1 MRLLCA
7 VLVLFAAAPAVA
19 RADMIVFRRGTD
31 IWLMAPDGTSQRQVT
46 SGPLRYE
53 WPSAADDGTIIAP
66 DTDGLLHRL
75 NSSGAQVGTFATA
88 AVGATDDN
96 PAETPTHVRISPD
109 GSKIAYDEAIDG
121 DLTTLWTDGFGFPG
135 QTAGQ
140 EGLVAP
146 SWIGNSRL
154 LLSRD
159 VSAADEGAATFS
171 LYDLGG
177 DNTSVGAFSDDAST
191 WATGFDAAASRDG
204 TRVAILEDDAAES
217 GGTPTRVVLRLFSA
231 GALRCEL
238 PLEAAD
244 TYASASPSFSPDG
257 SSLAWAESD
266 GVHVVRSD
274 CTDER
279 VITLPGAWEP
289 YWSGASI
296 PVAVAG
302 APVAKLV
309 LRLKVRARP
318 HRLTVAKRGIAARI
332 TVSAP
337 TRVRGTVRA
346 GKKRLGAASRTVA
359 NAGTVVVRVP
369 VRAVRKRLVVRV
381 SAVGAAPVVAVV
393 RPQFQTFNS
402 ASMAPGPQVSGSL

>member
-7 VLVLFAAAPAVA
+7 VLVMLAAAPAVA
-19 RADMIVFRRGTD
+19 HADMIVFRRGTD

-53 WPSAADDGTIIAP
+53 WPSAADDGTIVAP

-75 NSSGAQVGTFATA
+75 APSGAELGTLATA
-88 AVGATDDN
+88 AVGATDDT

-109 GSKIAYDEAIDG
+109 GTKIAYDEAIDG

-135 QTAGQ
+135 QSLGQ

-146 SWIGNSRL
+146 SWIGNGRL

-159 VSAADEGAATFS
+159 VSAADEGETFS
-171 LYDLGG
+171 VYDLGA
-177 DNTSVGAFSDDAST
+177 DNTAVGWFSDDASA

-204 TRVAILEDDAAES
+204 SRLAVLEDDAAES
-217 GGTPTRVVLRLFSA
+217 DGTPTRVVLRVFDATS
-231 GALRCEL
+231 LRCEL

-257 SSLAWAESD
+257 SSVAWAQSD
-266 GVHVVRSD
+266 GIHTARAD
-274 CTDER
+274 CSDER
-279 VITLPGAWEP
+279 VVTLPGAWEP

-296 PVAVAG
+296 PAPVAG
-302 APVAKLV
+302 APPARLT
-309 LRLKVRARP
+309 LALKVRARP
-318 HRLTVAKRGIAARI
+318 HRLTVAKRGIGARV

-337 TRVRGTVRA
+337 ARVRVTVRA
-346 GKKRLGAASRTVA
+346 GKRRLGSMTRDVA
-359 NAGTVVVRVP
+359 NAGTVTIRVP
-369 VRAVRKRLVVRV
+369 VRALRKRLVVRV
-381 SAVGAAPVVAVV
+381 SAAGAAPVTAVV
-393 RPQFQTFNS
+393 RPR
-402 ASMAPGPQVSGSL
+402 